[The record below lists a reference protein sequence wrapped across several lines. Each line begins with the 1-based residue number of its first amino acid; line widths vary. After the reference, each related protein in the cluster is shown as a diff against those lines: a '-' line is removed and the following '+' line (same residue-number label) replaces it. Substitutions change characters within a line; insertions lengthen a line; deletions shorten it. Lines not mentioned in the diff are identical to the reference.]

1 MYDKNC
7 GEKMFGRKMYPAPEK
22 NLADQA
28 AFKGMG
34 GKRKEFMLKWVPNP
48 KQFRRKEGT
57 HKERHSKT
65 PQHR

>member
-34 GKRKEFMLKWVPNP
+34 GKWLSFGIKDPDLYAKKIMLGACPMK
-48 KQFRRKEGT
+48 F
-57 HKERHSKT
+57 S
-65 PQHR
+65 PQVLT

>member
-7 GEKMFGRKMYPAPEK
+7 GEKMYPAPEK
-22 NLADQA
+22 NLVDQA

-48 KQFRRKEGT
+48 KE
-57 HKERHSKT
+57 KT
-65 PQHR
+65 